1 MIVLMGIKH
10 SGKTSLG
17 KLLAKTLNLPF
28 LDLDNLLEEEY
39 SNDRILDFRQL
50 YTKFGESGFKNLE
63 TSAIKKIH
71 MNKKGIL
78 ALGGGTIDNFEAMKI
93 AEKADDLIFLDA
105 DEQILYKRIKNNGL
119 PPFLGESPEKHFHE
133 LFTRRRLLYK
143 NIATITLKITDE
155 KTEELQ
161 SIVIREIGENL

>member
-17 KLLAKTLNLPF
+17 SLLAKTLNLPF

-39 SNDRILDFRQL
+39 SKERKLNFRQL
-50 YTKFGESGFKNLE
+50 YTRFGESGFRNLE
-63 TSAIKKIH
+63 TSAIKKIE
-71 MNKKGIL
+71 MGKKGIL
-78 ALGGGTIDNFEAMKI
+78 ALGGGTIDNIEAMETVKG
-93 AEKADDLIFLDA
+93 ADTLIFLDT

-119 PPFLGESPEKHFHE
+119 PSFLGKSPEKSFHE

-143 NIATITLKITDE
+143 NIADITLKITDE
-155 KTEELQ
+155 KPEELLR
-161 SIVIREIGENL
+161 ILIEKIGGNL